1 MFVKYMGEP
10 IFPFELKPVGYGVE
24 KVVERLSPIEVE
36 ILTCVLENNI
46 LNESLSYLYDAL
58 RRLEEYD
65 IEGSRTTLRNS
76 LEIIKRKFIPSIIVP
91 EESEEEKE
99 FPKRLFNLVRTL
111 QDFLH
116 YGGPHPGPAPK
127 LTTEMIITITI
138 KLIKYLAQS
147 LENNIIQLIK

>member
-1 MFVKYMGEP
+1 M
-10 IFPFELKPVGYGVE
+10 
-24 KVVERLSPIEVE
+24 IEVE

-99 FPKRLFNLVRTL
+99 FPKRLLDLVRTL

-147 LENNIIQLIK
+147 LENNIIPAYKIIYQ